1 VKPLT
6 FTRTRGPACAVES
19 AQPLELT
26 PLGRLALR
34 MLGELDLD
42 LDSARECVDAAG
54 GPDGEASEGP

>member
-26 PLGRLALR
+26 PLGRLALG
-34 MLGELDLD
+34 MLDELDVD
-42 LDSARECVDAAG
+42 PARECVDATD
-54 GPDGEASEGP
+54 GPDGAASEGP